1 MNDNTDRLLEA
12 IEHPEHFSDDELAAL
27 LNDPDMRELYDL
39 MSKTSDAIAE
49 TPAYD
54 LDKEWDAF
62 VGKYYS
68 SEPVLQSLSD
78 NDNSRVNPLPGNKAN
93 NKLSK
98 KFILTFFNR
107 HAAAVIAL
115 GIIASLA
122 VVAATVGIRYTSK
135 HTEPTPTEAV
145 TVASPEIIKT
155 EVVNVTDSSASE
167 ENKVVEVVTFKDESF
182 ESLINVI
189 CEYYGAN
196 STFVNSSVKD
206 LHLYYKWDQS
216 LPLVEVVEELNN
228 FEQINISLNDNMLTI
243 K

>member
-12 IEHPEHFSDDELAAL
+12 IEHPERFSDDELAAL

-62 VGKYYS
+62 V
-68 SEPVLQSLSD
+68 
-78 NDNSRVNPLPGNKAN
+78 AN

-115 GIIASLA
+115 GIVASLA
-122 VVAATVGIRYTSK
+122 VVAATVGIRYVSK
-135 HTEPTPTEAV
+135 HTEPTPTEAI

-155 EVVNVTDSSASE
+155 EVVNVADSSASE

-196 STFVNSSVKD
+196 STFVKPSVKD

-216 LPLVEVVEELNN
+216 LPLIEVVEELNN
-228 FEQINISLNDNMLTI
+228 FEQININLKDNMLTI
-243 K
+243 E

>member
-12 IEHPEHFSDDELAAL
+12 IEHPERFSDDELAAL

-39 MSKTSDAIAE
+39 MSKTSDAVAE

-62 VGKYYS
+62 V
-68 SEPVLQSLSD
+68 
-78 NDNSRVNPLPGNKAN
+78 AN

-98 KFILTFFNR
+98 SFILKFFNR

-115 GIIASLA
+115 GIVASLA
-122 VVAATVGIRYTSK
+122 VVAATVGIRYASK
-135 HTEPTPTEAV
+135 HAEPTPTETTAI
-145 TVASPEIIKT
+145 ASPEILKT
-155 EVVNVTDSSASE
+155 EVVKVADSSASA

-196 STFVNSSVKD
+196 STFVNPSVKD
-206 LHLYYKWDQS
+206 LYLYYKWDQS
-216 LPLVEVVEELNN
+216 LPLAEVVDELNN
-228 FEQINISLNDNMLTI
+228 FEQINISLTDNMLTI
-243 K
+243 E